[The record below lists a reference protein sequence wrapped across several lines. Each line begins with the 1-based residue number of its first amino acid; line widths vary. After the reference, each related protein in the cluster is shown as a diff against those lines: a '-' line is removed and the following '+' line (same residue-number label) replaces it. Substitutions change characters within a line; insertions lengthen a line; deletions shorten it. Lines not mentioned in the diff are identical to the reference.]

1 MSKKFKF
8 DHSSS
13 IIDYMEIYF
22 KKKPEDCILYAED
35 GTSFKVHKE
44 LLGQTEFL
52 RNLLTSAKDYDQC
65 CGMIEI
71 ICPCSKEELGR
82 LVHFLYQG
90 EIQCDDVFDSLKS
103 QEDLSKILG
112 FPESLNIEC
121 QIATLL
127 DDPALSS
134 IIDHIAL
141 NEELVTIVDDEITT
155 QSNIDFNNNDV
166 RELNTENGANLNIEL
181 VAESVSNEE
190 TSENIGD
197 EINTIIN
204 SKMVDKSCQTEVEID
219 WNNNL
224 VDEMEVPAMNEEPF
238 ENTLNESISNN
249 VLFNDSLLNAID
261 FVGQH
266 ETEET
271 LPEEQVHQLNN
282 NEINQVKR
290 NYPHKCNQCN
300 FCTKSESKLKR
311 HVKAA
316 HLKNCPYSCKYCY
329 YSCRTK
335 CDIERHVNAVHL
347 KIKPFFCQYCDKSFS
362 HKQQVKRH
370 IESIHFQLKHYCSYC
385 EKAFSHKSHMNK
397 HIKEKHLNRGHHK
410 SHVCN
415 LCCNL
420 CRISFIHKS
429 HLAQHISEIHNNL
442 KPLKCVK
449 PELKGPL
456 VFLKKV
462 EFPED

>member
-1 MSKKFKF
+1 MSKKFEY
-8 DHSSS
+8 D
-13 IIDYMEIYF
+13 YF
-22 KKKPEDCILYAED
+22 KKKPKDCILNSED
-35 GTSFKVHKE
+35 GTSFKIHKE
-44 LLGQTEFL
+44 LLGHLHQTDFFRKML
-52 RNLLTSAKDYDQC
+52 ISTKDCDQLNITKVAPN
-65 CGMIEI
+65 MIEI
-71 ICPCSKEELGR
+71 ICPCSKEELEK
-82 LVHFLYQG
+82 LVNFLYQG
-90 EIQCDDVFDSLKS
+90 EIQCDDVFDSLNS

-127 DDPALSS
+127 NDPALSS

-141 NEELVTIVDDEITT
+141 NEELVTIEDAGITT

-166 RELNTENGANLNIEL
+166 TELSTENGANINIEL
-181 VAESVSNEE
+181 VAEFVSNEE

-238 ENTLNESISNN
+238 ENTLNESISSND
-249 VLFNDSLLNAID
+249 LFNGSLLNAID

-271 LPEEQVHQLNN
+271 LPEEQEHQLNN
-282 NEINQVKR
+282 NDMKQVLR
-290 NYPHKCNQCN
+290 NYPSKCNQCN
-300 FCTKSESKLKR
+300 FSTRSESNLKR

-316 HLKNCPYSCKYCY
+316 HLKKCPYSCKYCY
-329 YSCRTK
+329 YSCRSK
-335 CDIERHVNAVHL
+335 QMIEKHVNAVHL

-362 HKQQVKRH
+362 RKPDAKRH
-370 IESIHFQLKHYCSYC
+370 MESIHFQMKHNCSYC
-385 EKAFSHKSHMNK
+385 EKAFTSKWNMNK

-410 SHVCN
+410 RHVCN
-415 LCCNL
+415 SCCNL
-420 CRISFIHKS
+420 CRISFIQKS
-429 HLAQHISEIHNNL
+429 HLTQHISEIHKNL

-462 EFPED
+462 EVPEE

>member
-1 MSKKFKF
+1 MSKKFEY
-8 DHSSS
+8 DH
-13 IIDYMEIYF
+13 F
-22 KKKPEDCILYAED
+22 KKKPKDCILYSED
-35 GTSFKVHKE
+35 GTSFKIHKE
-44 LLGQTEFL
+44 LLGHLHQTDFFRKML
-52 RNLLTSAKDYDQC
+52 ISTKDCDQPNITKVAPK
-65 CGMIEI
+65 MIEI
-71 ICPCSKEELGR
+71 ICPCSKEDLAK

-141 NEELVTIVDDEITT
+141 NEELVTVVDDEITT
-155 QSNIDFNNNDV
+155 QSNIDFNNNDDT
-166 RELNTENGANLNIEL
+166 ELNTENVAKINIAL
-181 VAESVSNEE
+181 VPESVPNEE

-197 EINTIIN
+197 EFNTIIK
-204 SKMVDKSCQTEVEID
+204 SKMVDKSSQTEVEID

-224 VDEMEVPAMNEEPF
+224 VDEMEVPAINEEPF
-238 ENTLNESISNN
+238 ENTLDESISNN
-249 VLFNDSLLNAID
+249 VLFNGSLLNAID
-261 FVGQH
+261 FVGQY

-271 LPEEQVHQLNN
+271 LPQEQEHQLNN
-282 NEINQVKR
+282 DDMNQVLR
-290 NYPHKCNQCN
+290 NFPHKCNQCN
-300 FCTKSESKLKR
+300 FSTKSERNLKR

-329 YSCRTK
+329 YSCRSK
-335 CDIERHVNAVHL
+335 QRIEMHVNEVHL

-362 HKQQVKRH
+362 RKPDAKRH
-370 IESIHFQLKHYCSYC
+370 IESIHFQKKHFCSYC
-385 EKAFSHKSHMNK
+385 EKAFSQKTAVNR

-410 SHVCN
+410 NHVCN

-429 HLAQHISEIHNNL
+429 HLTQHISELHKNS

-462 EFPED
+462 EFPEE